1 MNLGVFLA
9 IGESLTDFKSK
20 GQLKRLLN
28 YNIFEYSKA
37 FDNVYIFSYANEKGF
52 VLPKNCKLIP
62 NSTKLHRYIYSL
74 FLPLLKRHEIKKCHV
89 LRGLQISG
97 GIPAIVAKIIY
108 RKRYVINYGYDY
120 ARFATIEDKPI
131 QSFLYKL
138 IESPL
143 VKFADAVIVTSTE
156 IRKKL
161 IRKIKSKKVYLLP
174 NGVDTKLFKPLKLKH
189 HRKLTIMYLG
199 RLAKQKNLSA
209 ILEGIKNQKN
219 VRVIFFGEGPE
230 KYNLMNLA
238 RKHKISLQIQKPV
251 VWEKIPK
258 ILTQADIFVLPSL
271 HEGNP
276 KILLEAMSC
285 GKAVI
290 GANVTGIRKLIK
302 NDENGLLCETN
313 PKSIG
318 MAINKLKNFNLRQKL
333 GASAR
338 KYILENFDI
347 DRILKK
353 EVNLLTTL
361 AKNE

>member
-20 GQLKRLLN
+20 GQLKRLTN
-28 YNIFEYSKA
+28 YNIRAYSKV

-52 VLPKNCKLIP
+52 TLPKNCKLIP

-74 FLPLLKRHEIKKCHV
+74 FLPLLKRGEIKECHV

-97 GIPAIVAKIIY
+97 GIPAIVAKILY
-108 RKRYVINYGYDY
+108 KKRYVINYGYDY
-120 ARFATIEDKPI
+120 AKFAAIEDKPV

-143 VKFADAVIVTSTE
+143 VKFADAVIVTSIE

-161 IRKIKSKKVYLLP
+161 IRKIKSKKVYLLR
-174 NGVDTKLFKPLKLKH
+174 NGVDTKLFKPLKRKH

-199 RLAKQKNLSA
+199 RLVKQKNLSA
-209 ILEGIKNQKN
+209 LLEGVKSQKN
-219 VRVIFFGEGPE
+219 VRVIFFGEGPQ
-230 KYNLMNLA
+230 KNYLMNLA
-238 RKHKISLQIQKPV
+238 RKHQISLQIRKPV
-251 VWEKIPK
+251 FWEKIPK
-258 ILTQADIFVLPSL
+258 ILTLADIFVLPSL

-285 GKAVI
+285 AKAVI
-290 GANVTGIRKLIK
+290 GANVEGIRELIK
-302 NDENGLLCETN
+302 NGENGLLCEKD
-313 PKSIG
+313 PRSIES
-318 MAINKLKNFNLRQKL
+318 AINKLKSLNLRQKL
-333 GASAR
+333 GTSAR
-338 KYILENFDI
+338 KYVLENFDI
-347 DRILKK
+347 EKILKK
-353 EVNLLTTL
+353 EVNLLKNL